1 MKNKVDH
8 DWTVIRWHQTA
19 DIGYVPNGKMPNTF
33 MAVAPDTY
41 DRIENKLRGGIHP
54 RNKQTPS
61 LRLAIAGFNV
71 AYGFINYPTR
81 GPWPMSVKISGKY
94 FITNILQPV
103 ADLRRRPEGAMPPPE
118 EGKSN

>member
-1 MKNKVDH
+1 MAKKADH

-71 AYGFINYPTR
+71 AYGFTNYPTR
-81 GPWPMSVKISGKY
+81 GPWPMTVKTSGKY
-94 FITNILQPV
+94 FITSILQP
-103 ADLRRRPEGAMPPPE
+103 
-118 EGKSN
+118 

>member
-1 MKNKVDH
+1 
-8 DWTVIRWHQTA
+8 
-19 DIGYVPNGKMPNTF
+19 

-71 AYGFINYPTR
+71 AYGFTNYPNR
-81 GPWPMSVKISGKY
+81 GPWPMTIKMSGKY
-94 FITNILQPV
+94 FITNILQ
-103 ADLRRRPEGAMPPPE
+103 
-118 EGKSN
+118 S